1 MIKKVVEKLEWKESL
16 VKSLIYRVLTVILG
30 FLTAFFVTGSIIT
43 ALGVALLTELVQFVF
58 YFVYEIIWTNL
69 ITRKRIIEE
78 IKQTIDIQL
87 NTNVILELAYQMS
100 QIDTFIG
107 EIYLSTRNF
116 LKSILKNE
124 SLKEIHEEVSKYYN
138 HFLYIHKNREFA
150 SYKDKLDIEKIN

>member
-30 FLTAFFVTGSIIT
+30 FLTAFFVTGSIII

-78 IKQTIDIQL
+78 LKQTIDIQL

-124 SLKEIHEEVSKYYN
+124 ALKEIHEEISKYYK
-138 HFLYIHKNREFA
+138 HFLYTHENREFA
-150 SYKDKLDIEKIN
+150 SYKDKLDNEKIN